1 MKTGKAIVFALL
13 FITAIVLFT
22 ECKKD
27 YINGGSVQDV
37 NQYIHTTTYDVLKSN
52 ALYDTLVQL
61 IDAAGLKD
69 KINGADN
76 TFFAPS
82 DYSVRSYLNQRTIA
96 AQATNQY
103 AKFGMDSLIYY
114 LKNNIKGTADS
125 LRLYLIH
132 KPLNFSVLTSTGALY
147 PTELAGDTAIV
158 SYEYTKNSN
167 LGYSSL
173 VSGVP
178 QLVYFTQLWH
188 HYEVSEATPAGAVPP
203 NIGVHTLCKT
213 SGIVTQTGI
222 MNALDNSHILFF
234 YGTKQ

>member
-1 MKTGKAIVFALL
+1 MKTGNSIIFAGL

-27 YINGGSVQDV
+27 YITGGSMQDV
-37 NQYIHTTTYDVLKSN
+37 NQYTRTTTYDVLKTN
-52 ALYDTLVQL
+52 PLYDTLVQL
-61 IDAAGLKD
+61 IDAAGLKS
-69 KINGADN
+69 KINEENN

-82 DYSVRSYLNQRTIA
+82 DYSVLSYLNRRTLA
-96 AQATNQY
+96 AQAINQY
-103 AKFGMDSLIYY
+103 AQWGMDSLIYY

-132 KPLNFSVLTSTGALY
+132 KPLNFSVLTSTGAVY

-167 LGYSSL
+167 LGYNSQ

-188 HYEVSEATPAGAVPP
+188 HYEVSEAAPAGDVPP

>member
-1 MKTGKAIVFALL
+1 MKTGKAILLAGL

-27 YINGGSVQDV
+27 YITGGSVQDV
-37 NQYIHTTTYDVLKSN
+37 DQYTRTTTYDVLKSN

-61 IDAAGLKD
+61 IDAAGLKS
-69 KINGADN
+69 KINESNN

-82 DYSVRSYLNQRTIA
+82 DYSVRSYLNQRTLA
-96 AQATNQY
+96 AQAINQY
-103 AKFGMDSLIYY
+103 AQWGMDSLIYY

-132 KPLNFSVLTSTGALY
+132 KPLNFSVLTSTGAVY
-147 PTELAGDTAIV
+147 PTELAGDSAIV
-158 SYEYTKNSN
+158 SWEFTRNSN

-188 HYEVSEATPAGAVPP
+188 HYDVSEATPAGDVPP

-213 SGIVTQTGI
+213 SGIITQTGI

-234 YGTKQ
+234 YGTKK